1 VTASA
6 RPRVSLPWLAP
17 VVSVGCLA
25 LVLALWAG
33 GALQQGERYWYD
45 LRFRWRG
52 PLPAP
57 TDVVIVAVDDRSLDL
72 LGVEGGSPTRAHFAA
87 LVQALGAPP
96 SEAPADAGKVARVIA
111 FDYWLPEIAL
121 PTPDCPALFDRM
133 LGLFERSTVVQGAAV
148 PPEDARLFVDFE
160 LLGAEDLA
168 GIQANPDDA
177 ALAGA
182 LDRRARLVSA
192 RMAKLERAKG
202 FGEGLSAGYRKLLLP
217 KTVHLLSADL
227 ALAATIKNATTPVV
241 LARFISP
248 EGDRLPDPLFEVV
261 STRGLINALKD
272 PDGVMRSLLAFGQ
285 LLVTPGGGDDREYVL
300 PLALAALAA
309 AEGKADLDDTA
320 PDTRINAHPLPSDG
334 TLFVNFR
341 GPARTFR
348 HVPLHCVIRDQCLPE
363 RLAEDDAKVAQ
374 GIMDPREPPLRTG
387 ELAGTVVFV
396 GDTTPAGQDFVAT
409 PFSEVRAAV
418 ELGGAVESAG
428 AGQLEE
434 MAGVEFH
441 ANVFETVR
449 RDAILPRWGTGATV
463 PILLVVAALGLVFY
477 VSALGFRWAIPLVLV
492 LTAIAAWGNYHLFVT
507 TGRLIE
513 LVAPLSLLWLQ
524 FMAGVTTQGILQARK
539 RAQVTQLFGRY
550 LSPKV
555 VRRMVDEEQAL
566 GMEGQTR
573 TVTTLFSDI
582 RGFTKLAESMTARE
596 VGAVLQDYFERM
608 IGVVFAHDGT
618 LDKLMGDAVMAFWG
632 APEEVPD
639 HPVKTCTAALDMVR
653 ALEALRR
660 DDTRPVMQ
668 QLDIGIGV
676 NTGEVI
682 VGNLGSHKFVN
693 YTVLGDPVNLASR
706 LEGQNKEYGT
716 RIIVGEATV
725 RAVPDGTF
733 VWRELDSVKVK
744 GKTQPVAIFELVG
757 RPGEIGEARRAALA
771 AFARGLTAWRAGD
784 FVAADAAFA
793 EALAADPADGP
804 ARTFRKRC
812 AEYLATPPTGAW
824 DGVYVARS
832 K

>member
-1 VTASA
+1 MTASA

-17 VVSVGCLA
+17 VVSVACLA
-25 LVLALWAG
+25 VVLVLWAG
-33 GALQQGERYWYD
+33 GALQQPERYWYD

-52 PLPAP
+52 PLTTPD
-57 TDVVIVAVDDRSLDL
+57 DVVIVAVDDRSLDL

-87 LVQALGAPP
+87 LIRALGTPP
-96 SEAPADAGKVARVIA
+96 TEDPADAGKVARVIA
-111 FDYWLPEIAL
+111 FDYWLPETAL

-133 LGLFERSTVVQGAAV
+133 LGLFERATVVQGAAV
-148 PPEDARLFVDFE
+148 PPDDARLLVDFE
-160 LLGAEDLA
+160 LLGADDLEQVRTSEGTRDLA
-168 GIQANPDDA
+168 A
-177 ALAGA
+177 A
-182 LDRRARLVSA
+182 LDRRARTVAA

-202 FGEGLSAGYRKLLLP
+202 FPDGLSAGYRKLLFP
-217 KTVHLLSADL
+217 KTILLLSADL
-227 ALAATIKNATTPVV
+227 ELAATMNQVASPVV

-248 EGDRLPDPLFEVV
+248 EGDRMPDPLFDVV
-261 STRGLINALKD
+261 STPGLINALKD

-285 LLVTPGGGDDREYVL
+285 QRLGVGAPDERHYVL

-309 AEGKADLDDTA
+309 AEGRADLDDTA
-320 PDTRINAHPLPSDG
+320 PDTRLNDHPLPVDG

-341 GPARTFR
+341 GSKNAFR
-348 HVPLHCVIRDQCLPE
+348 HVPLYRVIAEQCLPE

-374 GIMDPREPPLRTG
+374 GIMPARETPLPPG
-387 ELAGTVVFV
+387 ALAGAVVFV

-409 PFSEVRAAV
+409 PFSTMRRGGELAAGM
-418 ELGGAVESAG
+418 ERAG

-449 RDAILPRWGTGATV
+449 TNAIPHRWGAGGTI
-463 PILLVVAALGLVFY
+463 PIVLGVALLGLVFY

-492 LTAIAAWGNYHLFVT
+492 LTVVATWGNYHLFAT

-513 LVAPLSLLWLQ
+513 LMPPLALLWLQ
-524 FMAGVTTQGILQARK
+524 FVAGVTTQGILQARK

-566 GMEGQTR
+566 SMEGQAR

-596 VGAVLQDYFERM
+596 VGDVLQDYFERM

-632 APEEVPD
+632 APEEMAD
-639 HPVKTCTAALDMVR
+639 HPVRTCAAALDMGR
-653 ALEALRR
+653 ALEALHR
-660 DDTRPVMQ
+660 DDPRPVMQ

-676 NTGEVI
+676 NTGEVT

-716 RIIVGEATV
+716 RIIVGDATV
-725 RAVPDGTF
+725 RAIPEGTF
-733 VWRELDSVKVK
+733 VWRELDWVKVK
-744 GKTQPVAIFELVG
+744 GKTQPVAVFELVG
-757 RPGEIGEARRAALA
+757 RPADVSEARRRALA
-771 AFARGLTAWRAGD
+771 AFARGLAAWRAGD
-784 FVAADAAFA
+784 FANAEAAFA
-793 EALAADPADGP
+793 EALAAEPTDGP
-804 ARTFRKRC
+804 SLTFRRRC
-812 AEYLATPPTGAW
+812 AEYLATPPAGEW
-824 DGVYVARS
+824 DGVYVART